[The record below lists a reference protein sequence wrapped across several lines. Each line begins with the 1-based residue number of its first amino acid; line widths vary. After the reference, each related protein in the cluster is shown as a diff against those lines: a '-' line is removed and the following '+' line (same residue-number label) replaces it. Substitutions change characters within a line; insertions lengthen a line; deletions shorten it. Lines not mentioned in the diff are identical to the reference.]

1 MDQRTIY
8 NILDYHIRLF
18 FDGHRITETT
28 FDKGPILK
36 IQPNFR
42 VLCIQPG
49 PKLGLWAFISKGIWE
64 LGDETSEHMEFMIL
78 SPKSSPRCVELL
90 AMCAYYHHTDGL
102 GLGHTFPVGE
112 PWLENSTC
120 DHFLISL
127 PYILGPKLEICQTS
141 DQNLRIYWA
150 LPITKKEREY
160 KVKNGIDALEA
171 KFEEK
176 ALMYWKLDRPSVI

>member
-1 MDQRTIY
+1 
-8 NILDYHIRLF
+8 
-18 FDGHRITETT
+18 
-28 FDKGPILK
+28 
-36 IQPNFR
+36 
-42 VLCIQPG
+42 
-49 PKLGLWAFISKGIWE
+49 
-64 LGDETSEHMEFMIL
+64 MEFMIL